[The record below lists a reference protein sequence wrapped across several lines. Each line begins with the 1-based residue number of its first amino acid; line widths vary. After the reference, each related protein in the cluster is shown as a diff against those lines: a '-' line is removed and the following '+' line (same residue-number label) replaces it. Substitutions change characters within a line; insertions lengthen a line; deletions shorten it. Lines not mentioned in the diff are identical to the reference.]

1 MLDFGSALDALQH
14 LATPTIFASLVLGVG
29 LGLITG
35 ALPAGANLPVLVV
48 LMGFAFHLDPFVGV
62 AIVIGHLAVGGT
74 TDPIPCI
81 LMGIPGSASAQ
92 ATVLDGYPLARKGRA
107 GYALSVA
114 YTASLMGG
122 LIGAAGLLLS
132 IPVARQ
138 VLKVFGSPE
147 FFILGLMGIA
157 VVGIVS
163 SGALL
168 RGLLAGCLGL
178 TLALVGTDPVR
189 GVTRATL
196 GWEFLWDGFG
206 LVPAIVG
213 LFAIPEI
220 LNLVVSG
227 SPIAKVDM
235 DRMLKS
241 VNEGRKEGILEAWH
255 HKWLVVRS
263 SLVGLF
269 IGMLPGVGGAAAHW
283 MAYAQARQTEKGGTK
298 TFGTGDIRGVIA
310 PESANNS
317 IDGGILIPTL
327 TFGIPGSGGMAI
339 FLGFLILLGF
349 QPGPIML
356 ENNMNVVLFIVLC
369 LALANVMATI
379 VALGFTPQLAR
390 IASVP
395 PNVLGPLILSL
406 LAISVFQ
413 ATDDLRSFVM
423 VGFFALLGWFMK
435 RYGWPRP
442 PILISLVLAKGLEKY
457 LSLSM
462 NTFGWEILIRPQ
474 SLILIGLGLAAVY
487 FLLRVQKDTQR
498 VAAIVET
505 PVSG

>member
-1 MLDFGSALDALQH
+1 MDFTPGLDAVGH
-14 LATPTIFASLVLGVG
+14 LFTPYIFGSLVLGVG

-48 LMGFAFHLDPFVGV
+48 LMGFALHLDPFVGV
-62 AIVIGHLAVGGT
+62 AIVIGHLAVAGT

-81 LMGIPGSASAQ
+81 LMGIPGSAAAQ
-92 ATVLDGYPLARKGRA
+92 ATVLDGHPLARQGRA

-122 LIGAAGLLLS
+122 LIGAIGLLLS

-138 VLKVFGSPE
+138 VLRVFGSPE

-163 SGALL
+163 SGAFL

-189 GVTRATL
+189 GVTRATF
-196 GWEFLWDGFG
+196 GWDFLWDGFN
-206 LVPAIVG
+206 LVPVIVG
-213 LFAIPEI
+213 LFALPEV

-227 SPIAKVDM
+227 SPIARDDVDT
-235 DRMLKS
+235 MLQS
-241 VNEGRKEGILEAWH
+241 VNVGRREGIFEAWR
-255 HKWLVVRS
+255 HKWLVMRS

-283 MAYAQARQTEKGGTK
+283 MAYAQARQTEKGATQ
-298 TFGTGDIRGVIA
+298 TFGRGDIRGVIA

-327 TFGIPGSGGMAI
+327 TFGIPGSGGMAV

-356 ENNMNVVLFIVLC
+356 ENNMNIVLFIVLC
-369 LALANVMATI
+369 LALANVMATM

-390 IASVP
+390 IATVR
-395 PNVLGPLILSL
+395 PNLLAPLIVAL
-406 LAISVFQ
+406 LAISVYQ
-413 ATDDLRSFVM
+413 ATDDIRSFIV
-423 VGFFALLGWFMK
+423 VGFFFMLGWFMK
-435 RYGWPRP
+435 RHGWPRP
-442 PILISLVLAKGLEKY
+442 PILIALVLARGLEKY
-457 LSLSM
+457 LTLST
-462 NTFGWEILIRPQ
+462 NTFGWQLLLRPQ
-474 SLILIGLGLAAVY
+474 SLALIAVGLLAVV
-487 FLLRVQKDTQR
+487 FLLRVQHDTR
-498 VAAIVET
+498 LAATEMEAG
-505 PVSG
+505 VSA